1 MQMDAL
7 QRLLRALADG
17 LRGRAA
23 EDPLR
28 ALASG
33 LYGRATEASEAG
45 GGSFDFGLDGVLDL
59 LDHGEPVL
67 AFEILAAE
75 VYEFDVSLSQAEY
88 QAFEEERRALKL
100 DPDDWAFLAELVR

>member
-1 MQMDAL
+1 MDAL

-28 ALASG
+28 PLASG

-45 GGSFDFGLDGVLDL
+45 GGLFDSGLDGVLDL

-67 AFEILAAE
+67 AFEILPRK
-75 VYEFDVSLSQAEY
+75 YMSLTCHSA
-88 QAFEEERRALKL
+88 RPSTRHSRKSGG
-100 DPDDWAFLAELVR
+100 R

>member
-45 GGSFDFGLDGVLDL
+45 GGSFDSGLDGVLDL

-67 AFEILAAE
+67 AFEISTHTMPGPHGRSGIGDT
-75 VYEFDVSLSQAEY
+75 VHG
-88 QAFEEERRALKL
+88 
-100 DPDDWAFLAELVR
+100 